1 MSWHIL
7 TKRFLSNRGRTF
19 IKFPPMSSYNRMLVH
34 RTAAYFGMD
43 HNVDSTQQCV
53 IASVAKETRLPD
65 VRFPLKRIEILKLMG
80 KLNAFQI
87 RFKTLI
93 RDTFSEEPRKSILK
107 REAHSFEDYRQGGLL
122 SVHRGIL
129 NRKAKSFEERDEE
142 YDKVRRRIFRNREM
156 FGGYE
161 SVDEQEWQWIQ
172 QERNE
177 HGGDISKNLKVP
189 NRLMKVHAS
198 VGLNRLCLLKQLPI

>member
-1 MSWHIL
+1 M
-7 TKRFLSNRGRTF
+7 TF
-19 IKFPPMSSYNRMLVH
+19 K
-34 RTAAYFGMD
+34 
-43 HNVDSTQQCV
+43 
-53 IASVAKETRLPD
+53 
-65 VRFPLKRIEILKLMG
+65 
-80 KLNAFQI
+80 I

-122 SVHRGIL
+122 SVHRGVL

-172 QERNE
+172 QERSEN
-177 HGGDISKNLKVP
+177 GGEMINKLKVP
-189 NRLMKVHAS
+189 NRIIKVHVS
-198 VGLNRLCLLKQLPI
+198 LKKILCKFRSLFVFFLSQWMVATGSETRQFQSLTALVAMVDQTIL